1 MDLSRVQ
8 HLWCNE
14 FKADS
19 LLSRAG
25 EGLYTAISHRS
36 CCCGCLQQQEQFL
49 HSDSVN
55 LVNYTNLPPP
65 PPPSPALLQFAIV
78 LTDSCSL
85 AISLC
90 VWVVACIH
98 VGVHACIMYF
108 VHACMCACQECVCV
122 HASMCVRM
130 LGTLFWAE
138 KNQCIIASCKHSLFV
153 MTIWSLR
160 LWSVLVSKCR
170 LKMTVHSMYVTLNFD
185 TESYSLHTQ
194 KLSFS
199 IDFCYIYI

>member
-1 MDLSRVQ
+1 MEWTCPGSNTCDVMNLRQ
-8 HLWCNE
+8 THFCPELE
-14 FKADS
+14 RDFILPS
-19 LLSRAG
+19 LTGAVAVGACSNRNSFC
-25 EGLYTAISHRS
+25 TVIQWIWSIIQIFH
-36 CCCGCLQQQEQFL
+36 
-49 HSDSVN
+49 
-55 LVNYTNLPPP
+55 P
-65 PPPSPALLQFAIV
+65 PPPSPALLQLAIV

-153 MTIWSLR
+153 MTIWSLC

-194 KLSFS
+194 KLRFRL
-199 IDFCYIYI
+199 IFVIYI